1 MKQKLYYFLAIFF
14 YLCVISSHIIFNY
27 LSAKQEISE
36 HIDTLLNEVAHTT
49 PFLLADT
56 FHNKHMTEFPLSPYE
71 DMDNIKRLSKQAK
84 TSGVKYIYTLIK
96 QDNKII
102 FTSSSATDEELAT
115 KINLTRFGDVYE
127 DVSPVMLNV
136 FSTQKPSY
144 DETEDKWGN
153 FRSFYIPQTSPSG
166 TKYIVGVDI
175 EKKYIDDKLNQALF
189 VLLRDMLFYILTL
202 IPLFFMYRKHMIQ
215 IHNELENTILKKTN
229 ELGLKQ
235 KEIFQQSKMAAMGEM
250 ISNIAHQWRQ
260 PLNVISVS
268 ASTISIQ
275 DELGVLTKDKL
286 HDSMEHI
293 VRNTQYLSQTIDNFR
308 NFFTPNK
315 PKEIQQLSKI
325 FEMIDSIF
333 GDSLEVSNIKLIKN
347 IENITLNTYTNELSQ
362 VIVNLIKNSK
372 DAIEDNGII
381 IVDCFVSDT
390 DDKIYIKVKDSGGG
404 IPDEVIDKIYEPYF
418 TTKHQSIGTGIGL
431 NMSHQIITEHLG
443 GEIKVHNIEF
453 NYENTMH
460 KGAEFII
467 TLPKDILVG
476 IS

>member
-1 MKQKLYYFLAIFF
+1 
-14 YLCVISSHIIFNY
+14 
-27 LSAKQEISE
+27 
-36 HIDTLLNEVAHTT
+36 
-49 PFLLADT
+49 
-56 FHNKHMTEFPLSPYE
+56 
-71 DMDNIKRLSKQAK
+71 
-84 TSGVKYIYTLIK
+84 
-96 QDNKII
+96 
-102 FTSSSATDEELAT
+102 
-115 KINLTRFGDVYE
+115 
-127 DVSPVMLNV
+127 
-136 FSTQKPSY
+136 
-144 DETEDKWGN
+144 
-153 FRSFYIPQTSPSG
+153 
-166 TKYIVGVDI
+166 
-175 EKKYIDDKLNQALF
+175 
-189 VLLRDMLFYILTL
+189 
-202 IPLFFMYRKHMIQ
+202 MIQ

-229 ELGLKQ
+229 ELELKQ

-260 PLNVISVS
+260 PLSVISTS
-268 ASTISIQ
+268 ASGVLIQ
-275 DELGVLTKDKL
+275 DEVGILTKDNL
-286 HDSMEHI
+286 HDSMEQI
-293 VRNTQYLSQTIDNFR
+293 VRNTKYLSQTIDNFR
-308 NFFTPNK
+308 NFFSPNK

-372 DAIEDNGII
+372 DAIEDSGII
-381 IVDCFVSDT
+381 IIDCFVSDT

-418 TTKHQSIGTGIGL
+418 TTKHQSVGTGIGL